1 MNNLQALVDELKKI
15 SSQLV
20 TFIDE
25 QNIEPALELVERR
38 LIILEMLHKI
48 SNEQPE
54 YKEEIQSL
62 TQGLLTLEQDL
73 ISKIEQQKIILS
85 EQLSILNRAT
95 KAKNVY
101 KKASKE

>member
-1 MNNLQALVDELKKI
+1 MNEFQQLAIELKELT
-15 SSQLV
+15 SQLANMLAQQ
-20 TFIDE
+20 D
-25 QNIEPALELVERR
+25 IEPAMLIVERR

-73 ISKIEQQKIILS
+73 ISKIEQQKKILS

>member
-1 MNNLQALVDELKKI
+1 
-15 SSQLV
+15 
-20 TFIDE
+20 
-25 QNIEPALELVERR
+25 
-38 LIILEMLHKI
+38 MLHKI

-62 TQGLLTLEQDL
+62 TQGLLALEQDL
-73 ISKIEQQKIILS
+73 ISKIEQQKIIMS

>member
-15 SSQLV
+15 TSQLV

-25 QNIEPALELVERR
+25 QNIEPTLELVERR

-73 ISKIEQQKIILS
+73 ISKIEQQKIILF